1 MTGTGERRRAS
12 GLLLPW
18 EQSSGCPPTPT
29 VHVHTPGAVMP
40 FLQLL
45 WPLKRECVQPRAWWS
60 PLAAFQPPGRHRA
73 EAGVQESR

>member
-1 MTGTGERRRAS
+1 
-12 GLLLPW
+12 
-18 EQSSGCPPTPT
+18 
-29 VHVHTPGAVMP
+29 MP